1 MAYEIGKVTNN
12 LVYKGGHP
20 SLTSEKDCKLT
31 VTSDGITI
39 SCGFTKQV
47 MIPISQVTNTQLET
61 QDQVE
66 KRITATRLLT
76 LGVFALAFKKK
87 KKTTDKYLTI
97 DYQDVNGI
105 ENTVLFSGK
114 NVPKAHSMIY
124 EALTTYKT
132 TMNTER
138 YEENDDTPT
147 FEDIM
152 DCADTETDNISVEQK
167 NDADPYEEIKKVKE
181 LLDMGII
188 TQEEFDEK
196 KKQLLGL

>member
-31 VTSDGITI
+31 IMSDGITV
-39 SCGFTKQV
+39 SCGFAKQV
-47 MIPISQVTNTQLET
+47 IIPISQVTNTQLET

-66 KRITATRLLT
+66 KRITATRLLA

-114 NVPKAHSMIY
+114 NVPQAHSMIY
-124 EALTTYKT
+124 EALTIYKAT
-132 TMNTER
+132 INTDR
-138 YEENDDTPT
+138 YEEDDNTPSH
-147 FEDIM
+147 EDIINS
-152 DCADTETDNISVEQK
+152 ADVETDNGSIELK
-167 NDADPYEEIKKVKE
+167 NNIDPYEEIKKAKE
-181 LLDMGII
+181 LLDMGIL
-188 TQEEFDEK
+188 TQEEFDAK